1 MAKVSQGFLVTKASR
16 VNSWPEGE
24 MDLGSNVLFSAT
36 LYTETEATNELTIV
50 LIVMIPPNI
59 Y

>member
-1 MAKVSQGFLVTKASR
+1 M
-16 VNSWPEGE
+16 NSWPEGE

-50 LIVMIPPNI
+50 IIVMIPPNI